1 MTLSTRTCTNECA
14 ARTQHLNLIVLIFI
28 INMRTYFI
36 HIFFI
41 VSFHFVWWLIAR
53 RSRSYINHVDF
64 YICVLCS
71 VVQWLM
77 VGNDYEKRPTKLT
90 RPLICSDILK
100 FQQCPLAEC
109 HSIQPYSHCLDVLD
123 CLVGVCWSTRR
134 KVLISS
140 RKYLYINMRLTVDKY
155 TQSKYNIPLT
165 LDAIEM
171 VLCLSQMPF
180 AQTPYYILAKAENQT
195 AKHTECQQFDCVAQ
209 LWRIFGCDMGLG
221 LTEY

>member
-109 HSIQPYSHCLDVLD
+109 HSIQPYSHCLVAKSIKEVDSV
-123 CLVGVCWSTRR
+123 WAFISFTSTT
-134 KVLISS
+134 VFG
-140 RKYLYINMRLTVDKY
+140 MRT
-155 TQSKYNIPLT
+155 N
-165 LDAIEM
+165 
-171 VLCLSQMPF
+171 
-180 AQTPYYILAKAENQT
+180 AE
-195 AKHTECQQFDCVAQ
+195 
-209 LWRIFGCDMGLG
+209 
-221 LTEY
+221 